1 MKKIII
7 AALFFCAF
15 SASAQSLLWRVS
27 GKDLKSQSY
36 LYGTIH
42 IQDHRVFAFDSIVWH
57 CFDSCDAVALE
68 LLLDEI
74 NTKEIRQ
81 KMYMP
86 KGNTLMKMLST
97 DDFAILDSLCKD
109 KLGASAIFMSSM
121 KPMFLMS
128 ALQDADLPKDEPLPL
143 DMFFQKQ
150 ARDKGKNC
158 YGLEDYM
165 EQIKAIDA
173 ISLDDQVEMLK
184 QVLHS
189 QQNLALSFDTLVLV
203 YLDFNMDKITEMLE
217 DPTLPENFNKS
228 LLSKRNKVM
237 LKGFRKKA
245 LSERVFCAVGCAHLT
260 GKDGLIAQLRKR
272 GYTVEPV
279 PMHWNK

>member
-1 MKKIII
+1 MKKILL
-7 AALFFCAF
+7 AGLLFCAV

-42 IQDHRVFAFDSIVWH
+42 IQDRRVFAFDSTVWH
-57 CFDSCDAVALE
+57 CFDSCDAIALE
-68 LLLDEI
+68 LLLDETNI
-74 NTKEIRQ
+74 KAIRQ

-86 KGNTLMKMLST
+86 KGNNLVTMLSK

-109 KLGASAIFMSSM
+109 KLGASAIFLSSM

-150 ARDKGKNC
+150 AREKGKNC

-165 EQIKAIDA
+165 AQIKAIDA

-189 QQNLALSFDTLVLV
+189 QQNMFVSFDSLVLV
-203 YLDFNMDKITEMLE
+203 YLDFDMDKITEMLE

-228 LLSKRNKVM
+228 LVSKRNKIM
-237 LKGFRKKA
+237 LKGFRKRA
-245 LSERVFCAVGCAHLT
+245 VGESVFCAVGCAHLT